1 MQLVCASAA
10 HGSVHGA
17 LSTSTTRTRTYG
29 DRKRRRGVFSRM
41 FRFVL
46 ALVCAYVMYGVV
58 FGRSAAHHRLSARR
72 ADAPWEEWDSRTVAK
87 DGRGMTQAMRLKCDL
102 GEIPQKTGFRGV
114 SRRFRPRRV
123 KTAKTRLMFGFGR
136 AVSGDVVAKTALLT
150 GVNAD
155 SDDSLVMLNQFLT
168 HYIDHGKIP
177 AENIY
182 VVIHSK
188 DGDAPKEIQRA
199 LKTRGVTHDVYA
211 GKTLRH
217 SELSRYWQFQLANVM
232 DEEDWVI
239 LADIDEHLFVPR
251 GSGADKYSIPGFLA
265 DADNLGFELVN
276 GVWID
281 RISQDGTLSKVD
293 TKDSFHATF
302 PRQCRVGELCD
313 VRRSPPNTNNEGKP
327 LPREGMVIAHKLKFA
342 ISDVR
347 CLHDFA
353 DDDVVPAAA
362 LNIHQDNIFPV
373 PVSVQHY
380 QWHAGTVPQ
389 LRAVATSYEK
399 CGLSAAHDAA
409 KSLVDALEKQNLV
422 VNEKSCPAMA
432 CSASVTNSPDARRI
446 AIVTTVWEH
455 VDGVSRTMKRFAEFI
470 RGHDD
475 ASVLVMSPDLAERDY
490 VRANS
495 YDSVHQLVAP
505 VPAIEAPGRPEYKM
519 AAPLQARQRA
529 VLEAYN
535 PRVVH
540 VAAPDM
546 LGHSAV
552 RWAAEVGA
560 CSVCSYHTA
569 FDTYLQYYRVSLL
582 TPPLRHL
589 LSGFYQLCDVVAVP
603 TYAAAEHL
611 RLMGVPGEKMGFFPR
626 GVNRTLYSPEMRDEQ
641 YRRDVFGVKD
651 KELVI
656 LWVAR
661 IVREKGLASFV
672 KTIQALDAL
681 VDSGKDPEI
690 PSFRVVIAGDG
701 PDLEGVRSDLQRLDN
716 VVILGHTGGANLAK
730 TYAAGDIFFFPSK
743 TEVIPNNLIE
753 AMASGLPVV
762 TDDVGVNR
770 AIVQDEVSGIIVKNT
785 EPIPGD
791 VTNYV
796 NALVR
801 LMKDRTL
808 AERMSR
814 AAVEST
820 VGLTWERTFGSL
832 LHAYDRCRPGLPYA
846 RHIPYDKLD
855 KPELYPTN
863 SDATEEFRDVIVD
876 ADAPDNSLLYR
887 ISKGITGGYVK
898 SLEIARQD
906 DKTTANAAAAARAL

>member
-1 MQLVCASAA
+1 MRSTYSVVVGVVVFAFVVVVVILGRGYRGTRALRATRALEAFASGDGGLGGRATKMT
-10 HGSVHGA
+10 HGA
-17 LSTSTTRTRTYG
+17 RLAQCGEGEGSQRDGLRRVG
-29 DRKRRRGVFSRM
+29 KRFKPSRADWGERGVAASMFARRG
-41 FRFVL
+41 
-46 ALVCAYVMYGVV
+46 
-58 FGRSAAHHRLSARR
+58 RR
-72 ADAPWEEWDSRTVAK
+72 ART
-87 DGRGMTQAMRLKCDL
+87 
-102 GEIPQKTGFRGV
+102 
-114 SRRFRPRRV
+114 
-123 KTAKTRLMFGFGR
+123 
-136 AVSGDVVAKTALLT
+136 AVLT
-150 GVNAD
+150 GVDVASAGANGLLD
-155 SDDSLVMLNQFLT
+155 QFLT
-168 HYIDHGKIP
+168 HYIDHGGIP
-177 AENIY
+177 AENVY
-182 VVIHSK
+182 VVVRADGGDGSK
-188 DGDAPKEIQRA
+188 AFERA
-199 LKTRGVTHDVYA
+199 LKKRGVTFA
-211 GKTLRH
+211 EFKGETLLH
-217 SELSRYWQFQLANVM
+217 SDLSRFWQKELAGVM

-239 LADIDEHLFVPR
+239 LADVDEHLFVPNE
-251 GSGADKYSIPGFLA
+251 SGEKKHSIPAFLA
-265 DADNLGFELVN
+265 EADELGYELVN

-281 RISQDGTLSKVD
+281 RISPDGSLQKIESSESVHT
-293 TKDSFHATF
+293 TF
-302 PRQCRVGELCD
+302 PRQCRVGEGCD
-313 VRRSPPNTNNEGKP
+313 VRRSPPNTNAEGKP

-353 DDDVVPAAA
+353 DDDIVPATD
-362 LNIHQDNIFPV
+362 LDIHQDNIFPV
-373 PVSVQHY
+373 PLSVQHY
-380 QWHAGTVPQ
+380 QWHEGTVPQ
-389 LRAVATSYEK
+389 LRTVARSYDK

-409 KSLVDALEKQNLV
+409 EALALSLERENSV
-422 VNEKSCPAMA
+422 VNEKSCPALA
-432 CSASVTNSPDARRI
+432 CGTSAANAPQARRI

-470 RGHDD
+470 RGRDD

-495 YDSVHQLVAP
+495 YDSIHQLVAP

-535 PRVVH
+535 PHVVH

-569 FDTYLQYYRVSLL
+569 FDTYLQYYHVSVL

-626 GVNRTLYSPEMRDEQ
+626 GVNRTLYSPEMRDEA
-641 YRRDVFGVKD
+641 YRKDIFHVKD
-651 KELVI
+651 NELVI

-661 IVREKGLASFV
+661 IVREKGLGSFI
-672 KTIQALDAL
+672 KTIQVLAEVAK
-681 VDSGKDPEI
+681 SGKEPEL
-690 PSFRVVIAGDG
+690 PPFRVVIAGDG
-701 PDLEGVRSDLQRLDN
+701 PDLSWVRSSLKHLDN
-716 VVILGHTGGANLAK
+716 VIILGHTGGTNLAK

-753 AMASGLPVV
+753 AMASGLPVI

-796 NALVR
+796 SALIR
-801 LMKDRTL
+801 LMKDREL
-808 AERMSR
+808 AARMSR
-814 AAVEST
+814 AAVDST
-820 VGLTWERTFGSL
+820 VGLTWERTFASL
-832 LHAYDRCRPGLPYA
+832 LHVYDRCRPGLPYA
-846 RHIPYDKLD
+846 RHIPYAELD
-855 KPELYPTN
+855 NPELYPAN
-863 SDATEEFRDVIVD
+863 SQPAEEHRDVIVD
-876 ADAPDNSLLYR
+876 ADAPEESLLYR
-887 ISKGITGGYVK
+887 ISRGITGGYVK
-898 SLEIARQD
+898 SLERAREDDRAIASSRI
-906 DKTTANAAAAARAL
+906 